1 MKACEKAL
9 RRSHGPSRYADDAR
23 RALCFLIKEIE
34 LSRGSNTGNDWEI
47 KITYGNNKLNIF
59 NSSSRASDKPDR

>member
-1 MKACEKAL
+1 VKKLYGDLMVL
-9 RRSHGPSRYADDAR
+9 RDTRTTLGERFVSYIN
-23 RALCFLIKEIE
+23 LIKEIE

-47 KITYGNNKLNIF
+47 QITYGNNKLNIF

>member
-1 MKACEKAL
+1 MKKLYGDLMVL
-9 RRSHGPSRYADDAR
+9 RDTRTTLGERFVSYIN
-23 RALCFLIKEIE
+23 LIKEIE

-47 KITYGNNKLNIF
+47 QITYGNNKLNIF

>member
-1 MKACEKAL
+1 MKKLYGDLMVL
-9 RRSHGPSRYADDAR
+9 RDTRTTLGERFVSYIN
-23 RALCFLIKEIE
+23 LIKEIE

>member
-1 MKACEKAL
+1 MVL
-9 RRSHGPSRYADDAR
+9 RDTRTTLGERFVSYIN
-23 RALCFLIKEIE
+23 LIKEIE

-47 KITYGNNKLNIF
+47 QITYGNNKLNIF